1 MGLRVRKS
9 IKLVPGVRLN
19 LTQKGISSISIGKR
33 GATVNINSQGV
44 QASLG
49 VPGTGLSYRSKRKKV
64 L

>member
-1 MGLRVRKS
+1 MGMRVRKS

-33 GATVNINSQGV
+33 GATVNINGQGV

-49 VPGTGLSYRSKRKKV
+49 VPGTGLSYRSKRKK
-64 L
+64 LL